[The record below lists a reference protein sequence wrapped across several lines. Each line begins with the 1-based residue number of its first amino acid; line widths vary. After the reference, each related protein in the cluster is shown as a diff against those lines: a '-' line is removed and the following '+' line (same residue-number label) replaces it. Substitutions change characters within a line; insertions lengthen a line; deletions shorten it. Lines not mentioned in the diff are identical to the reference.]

1 VVSTLMSSITTNRPS
16 LQTGQQCWSSTVVML
31 GSESMGMGAAEAASR
46 TRQWSSFCVRTRLAK
61 KPKWRMRTKPGRQ
74 HVEQEATDELD
85 RVEGHDLGA
94 GVVRVVFPVK
104 ADMAVVQGAKPVI
117 GDGDAMS
124 VASEILEHASWSP
137 QGRLYV
143 NNPFELSGCFTH
155 GLERR
160 RLSQIAKLAR
170 EVKPTFAKRPCQ
182 GEKEEFAELT
192 TEDLIRKEE
201 RILPASN
208 PATAVGG
215 EAAAGHNAMQVR
227 MKQQPP
233 TIP

>member
-1 VVSTLMSSITTNRPS
+1 
-16 LQTGQQCWSSTVVML
+16 ML
-31 GSESMGMGAAEAASR
+31 VFDGGDAGFRVDGHGCGGGGEQNAAMEQLLFADAIGEEAEVADAD
-46 TRQWSSFCVRTRLAK
+46 QA
-61 KPKWRMRTKPGRQ
+61 GRQ